1 MAEEKAYTKL
11 AKNPITLGVLIGFL
25 SALTQALVFS
35 AGGPPAYGF
44 CVACHT
50 RDLVNDVVNSIF
62 GTTLT
67 VAPISAASITASL
80 AMVGVVIGAVVSS
93 KINKEFK
100 IKKAKPLEYVIY
112 TIGGIIVMIFALLVG
127 ACPYRLALRLGYG
140 DLIALIGILAMAVG
154 VFIGI
159 LIVQMKMKKEMA

>member
-25 SALTQALVFS
+25 SALTQALVYS

-50 RDLVNDVVNSIF
+50 RDLVNDVVNTIF
-62 GTTLT
+62 GTNLT

-80 AMVGVVIGAVVSS
+80 TMVGVIIGAFVSS

-100 IKKAKPLEYVIY
+100 IKKSKPVEYLFY
-112 TIGGIIVMIFALLVG
+112 TLGGIIVMIFGLLVG
-127 ACPYRLALRLGYG
+127 ACPYRLALRTGYG
-140 DLIALIGILAMAVG
+140 DLVALIAILAMAAGVFVG
-154 VFIGI
+154 V